1 MGVPAPTELLL
12 ILAIVL
18 LVFGS
23 KRIPEIM
30 SGFGQGIKE
39 FKKNLE
45 SDEPQKPVQH
55 TETSQQSSSQENVN
69 VQPTDKQP

>member
-39 FKKNLE
+39 FKKILSRMSRQNRF
-45 SDEPQKPVQH
+45 SMR
-55 TETSQQSSSQENVN
+55 
-69 VQPTDKQP
+69 KQISNHRLKKM

>member
-30 SGFGQGIKE
+30 SGFGKGIKE

-45 SDEPQKPVQH
+45 SDEPPKPVQH
-55 TETSQQSSSQENVN
+55 AETNQQSSSQENVN
-69 VQPTDKQP
+69 VQPTDKQQ

>member
-1 MGVPAPTELLL
+1 MGIPAPTELLL

-45 SDEPQKPVQH
+45 TDEPPKPAQY
-55 TETSQQSSSQENVN
+55 SDMNQQSSSQENVN
-69 VQPTDKQP
+69 VHPGDKKT

>member
-18 LVFGS
+18 LVFGA

-45 SDEPQKPVQH
+45 SDEPQKPVQP

>member
-45 SDEPQKPVQH
+45 SDDPPKPVEEAG
-55 TETSQQSSSQENVN
+55 TNQQSSTQENLN
-69 VQPTDKQP
+69 VKPTEK

>member
-18 LVFGS
+18 LVFGA

-45 SDEPQKPVQH
+45 SDEPQKPVQN

-69 VQPTDKQP
+69 VQPTDKQH